1 VCGRFGLFV
10 TPEVLE
16 EYFSLDRLDRLDRL
30 DGVAAPALAPQPRYN
45 LTPGQAVAVVRE
57 HAGRRR
63 LDALQWGL
71 IPFWAKDAK
80 IGRRL
85 VNARLDSV
93 AAKPAFR
100 EAWQRRRC
108 LIPASGFYEWSEP
121 RGGRKRPYFI
131 RPRTEPLLALA
142 GLWER
147 WRTPTGEKL
156 ETCVIVT
163 TDANAELEEIHD
175 RMPLLIPRDAQ
186 ALWLDRESS
195 VEEVQSLAERP
206 PPLDVHP
213 VGFGVNDPK
222 HDDET
227 LIAPVEEAI
236 PS

>member
-1 VCGRFGLFV
+1 LFV

-16 EYFSLDRLDRLDRL
+16 EYFALDDL
-30 DGVAAPALAPQPRYN
+30 VAAVEPRYN
-45 LTPGQAVAVVRE
+45 LTPGRAVAVVRE
-57 HAGRRR
+57 RDGKRR

-71 IPFWAKDAK
+71 VPFWASDPT

-121 RGGRKRPYFI
+121 KGGRKRPYFI
-131 RPRTEPLLALA
+131 RPGTEPLLALA

-147 WRTPTGEKL
+147 WRTPTGETL

-163 TDANAELEEIHD
+163 TDANVQLAPIHA

-186 ALWLDRESS
+186 ALWLDPKTS
-195 VEEVQSLAERP
+195 VEDALQLAARP
-206 PPLDVHP
+206 PALAVHA

-222 HDDET
+222 NDDET
-227 LIAPVEEAI
+227 LIAPAAEAG
-236 PS
+236 

>member
-1 VCGRFGLFV
+1 MCGRFGLFV

-16 EYFSLDRLDRLDRL
+16 EYFNLERVE
-30 DGVAAPALAPQPRYN
+30 GAAAPEPRYN

-57 HAGRRR
+57 HEGRRR

-71 IPFWAKDAK
+71 IPFWAKDPK

-131 RPRTEPLLALA
+131 RPSDEPLLAIA

-147 WRTPTGEKL
+147 WRTPSGEKL

-163 TDANAELEEIHD
+163 TDATPTLVKIHD

-186 ALWLDRESS
+186 ALWLDPRSRLDD
-195 VEEVQSLAERP
+195 VRTLAERP
-206 PPLDVHP
+206 PALDVQP

-222 HDDET
+222 NDDEA
-227 LIAPVEEAI
+227 LIAPVEDAARG
-236 PS
+236 